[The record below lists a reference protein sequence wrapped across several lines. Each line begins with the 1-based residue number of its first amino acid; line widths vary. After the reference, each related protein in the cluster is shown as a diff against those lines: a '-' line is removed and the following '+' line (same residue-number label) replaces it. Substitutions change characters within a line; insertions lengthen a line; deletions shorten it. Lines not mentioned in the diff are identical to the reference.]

1 MSPEE
6 IALLQEEPYRFAI
19 PGTIDHWSF
28 KTDLKTALTEF
39 EKFYSYRTKKDG
51 SVVRKFQTETFSESK
66 NPIMTPGF
74 RDAKNEL
81 SFSVY
86 GYEELIMFEQLAYS
100 LIEDVVPI
108 TDIQIPTT
116 GLACDKIEYMYY
128 CMQKDTFCDNKDHEI
143 ARDVLELKKKSKS
156 KIAQEKA
163 AVTEILLNVKPGM
176 DFDNTYFM
184 LMEIY
189 TWFGYKYDDG
199 HVAIVVK

>member
-1 MSPEE
+1 MLFDAKLKKDLSILEE
-6 IALLQEEPYRFAI
+6 
-19 PGTIDHWSF
+19 
-28 KTDLKTALTEF
+28 
-39 EKFYSYRTKKDG
+39 FYTYTTQKDG
-51 SVVRKFQTETFSESK
+51 SVVRKLQTETFSESK
-66 NPIMTPGF
+66 NPIM
-74 RDAKNEL
+74 
-81 SFSVY
+81 SV
-86 GYEELIMFEQLAYS
+86 GSRKVENIILFNTVNDFEKPIMFEQLAYS
-100 LIEDVVPI
+100 LIEDIIPI
-108 TDIQIPTT
+108 TDIKIPTT
-116 GLACDKIEYMYY
+116 GLTSDKIEYMYY